1 MTLVLLILVPLFG
14 GAVVWAAGRRSATAS
29 RWVSLVVMLADLML
43 VLGLWARHLGSAKF
57 GSGGPWLEVFERAWI
72 PDLGISFI
80 LAMDGLSLLMV
91 VLTAFIGVMAVLVSW
106 QEITEHVGIY
116 FACLLW
122 VLAGITGVFMAL
134 DLFLFYFFWEVML
147 IPMYFLIGVWG
158 HERRIYAAVKFFIFT
173 LAGGLLMLVSILA
186 LYFIHGA
193 ETGVYTFDYTE
204 LLGTPMDSPAAF
216 WIMLGFFVAFAVKLP
231 AVPIHNWLP
240 DAHTEAPTAGSLIL
254 AALLLKTGAY
264 GLIRFVIPLFPDQ
277 SEAMAPWALWL
288 GVLGIIYG
296 AVLAFGQ
303 TDLKRLVAYTSV
315 SHMGFVLIGVYSW
328 NELALQGTVM
338 QMICHGISTGAL
350 FMIVGMLYSRIHSR
364 DVTKMG
370 GLWTA
375 APRLG
380 GVTMIFAMASLG
392 LPATGNFVGEFLV
405 IFGVF
410 RVSLP
415 VAVAALLGI
424 VAATAYSLRII
435 QTTFHGPAPT
445 PWAIADMSQPEMLMM
460 APMTIAII
468 WLGLW
473 PSTVIETFEPT
484 LRALLHL
491 VPALW
496 GASP

>member
-1 MTLVLLILVPLFG
+1 MTLVLLILVPLLG
-14 GAVVWAAGRRSATAS
+14 GAVVWVAGRRSAALC
-29 RWVSLVVMLADLML
+29 RWLSLSATVIELAL
-43 VLGLWARHLGSAKF
+43 VLGLWVRHFGGLAL
-57 GSGGPWLEVFERAWI
+57 GSGGPWLEIFERAWV
-72 PDLGISFI
+72 PNLGISFI

-122 VLAGITGVFMAL
+122 TLAGITGVFMAL

-173 LAGGLLMLVSILA
+173 LAGGLVMLVSILA

-193 ETGVYTFDYTE
+193 ESGVHTFDYTE
-204 LLGTPMDSPAAF
+204 LLGTPLDSPAAF

-240 DAHTEAPTAGSLIL
+240 DAHTEAPTAGSLVL

-264 GLIRFVIPLFPDQ
+264 GLIRFVIPLFPEQ
-277 SEAMAPWALWL
+277 SKAMAPWALWL

-303 TDLKRLVAYTSV
+303 SDLKRLVAYTSV

-350 FMIVGMLYSRIHSR
+350 FMIVGMLYGRIHSR
-364 DVTKMG
+364 DVTNMG
-370 GLWTA
+370 GLWA
-375 APRLG
+375 SAPRLG
-380 GVTMIFAMASLG
+380 GVAMLFAMASLG
-392 LPATGNFVGEFLV
+392 LPGTGNFVGEFLV

-410 RVSLP
+410 RISLP

-435 QTTFHGPAPT
+435 QTTFHGPALRK
-445 PWAIADMSQPEMLMM
+445 WAIDDMTRPEMLMM
-460 APMTIAII
+460 APMIIAIV

-473 PSTVIETFEPT
+473 PSTVIGTFEPT
-484 LRALLHL
+484 LRVLLHL
-491 VPALW
+491 VPTLT
-496 GASP
+496 GGG